1 MTLTMNHALAPA
13 CRAARG
19 RMAPVTGGLWAMTAV
34 CALLALA
41 PATARASDADELRK
55 LRQQMQ
61 EAQAQMA
68 AQAKAM
74 QAMQDRLNTLEA
86 QQTQTA
92 GQTAAST
99 QTAAQAAQQA
109 QAAQSAAQAAQKVA
123 DAAAHPQLPKDG
135 SLTFYGITLY
145 GTVDM
150 GFSYQSHGAAL
161 SPYYPPGL
169 DFLVSKNGNK
179 GIASLAGNGLS
190 QSKVG
195 LRGSEEFADGWS
207 ALFKVETGFNPQS
220 GQLADGPHSMAANNG
235 VALTKQ
241 TANGDSSH
249 AGQAFNRAA
258 YVGVSSKDWGTV
270 TFGRQNTIL
279 ADNIITYDPQ
289 QSSYAFSVI
298 GFSGLTGGGGSTEDF
313 RLDNSVKY
321 MNKFGP
327 LHLGAMYQFGED
339 NGGMHG
345 NALQLNAGAEVSGLS
360 VDATYAQKQDMVS
373 AGSLTAAQ
381 VTQATAL
388 GYSPSNSLAATIS
401 DNTSYALMG
410 SYVLDPQWKLY
421 AGYEHIDFANP
432 SVPLRAGSIDIGG
445 YTLAFVNNSAFVHDK
460 IIQVTWAG
468 ARYAVT
474 PKVDLSAGFYHYDQN
489 SFGAKSCS
497 DASTATCSGT
507 LNAYSLVADY
517 RFARRFDAYLGVMYS
532 EVAGGL
538 AAGYLHTD
546 NISPTTGVRFNF

>member
-1 MTLTMNHALAPA
+1 MTLTKTGAPAARQPARVRAQLLGMTAICALVALAP
-13 CRAARG
+13 
-19 RMAPVTGGLWAMTAV
+19 TG
-34 CALLALA
+34 
-41 PATARASDADELRK
+41 ARASDADELHK

-123 DAAAHPQLPKDG
+123 DDAAHPKLPKDG

-145 GTVDM
+145 GAVDM
-150 GFSYQSHGAAL
+150 GFSYQSHGAPL

-169 DFLVSKNGNK
+169 DYLVSKNGNK
-179 GIASLAGNGLS
+179 GIASLAPNGLS

-195 LRGSEEFADGWS
+195 LRGEEEFADGWS

-220 GQLADGPHSMAANNG
+220 GQLADGPRSMAANNG
-235 VALTKQ
+235 LALTKQ

-258 YVGVSSKDWGTV
+258 YVGVSSREWGTV
-270 TFGRQNTIL
+270 TVGRQNTLL
-279 ADNIITYDPQ
+279 ADNIFTYDPQ
-289 QSSYAFSVI
+289 QASYAFSVI

-313 RLDNSVKY
+313 RLDNTVKY
-321 MNKFGP
+321 TNQFGP
-327 LHLGAMYQFGED
+327 LRVGALYQFGED

-345 NALQLNAGAEVSGLS
+345 NALQLDAGTDIGGLS
-360 VDATYAQKQDMVS
+360 VDATYAHKQDMVS
-373 AGSLTAAQ
+373 AGNLTAAQ
-381 VTQATAL
+381 MTQATAL
-388 GYSPSNSLAATIS
+388 GYNPGNSLAATIS

-410 SYVLDPQWKLY
+410 SYTLAPQWKLF
-421 AGYEHIDFANP
+421 AGYEYIDFANP
-432 SVPLRAGSIDIGG
+432 SVPLRAGATDIGG

-460 IIQVTWAG
+460 IVQVAWTG

-474 PKVDLSAGFYHYDQN
+474 PKVDVSAAYYHYGQN
-489 SFGAKSCS
+489 SYGAKSCA
-497 DASTATCSGT
+497 DASAATCSGT

-546 NISPTTGVRFNF
+546 NVSPTTGVRFNF

>member
-1 MTLTMNHALAPA
+1 MKKHAGASRRIGRCWPVAMTPL
-13 CRAARG
+13 
-19 RMAPVTGGLWAMTAV
+19 AMTAV
-34 CALLALA
+34 CALVSLA

-68 AQAKAM
+68 AQGKAM
-74 QAMQDRLNTLEA
+74 QALQDRLNTLES

-92 GQTAAST
+92 SQTAASG
-99 QTAAQAAQQA
+99 QAAAQAAQQA
-109 QAAQSAAQAAQKVA
+109 LTAAQTAQRVA
-123 DAAAHPQLPKDG
+123 DEAAHPKLPKDG

-150 GFSYQSHGAAL
+150 GLSYQSHGAPL

-195 LRGSEEFADGWS
+195 LRGSEEFAEGWS
-207 ALFKVETGFNPQS
+207 AVFKVETGFNPQS
-220 GQLADGPHSMAANNG
+220 GQLADGPRSMIANNG

-249 AGQAFNRAA
+249 DGQAFNRGA
-258 YVGVSSKDWGTV
+258 YVGVSSTQWGTL
-270 TFGRQNTIL
+270 TFGRQTTL
-279 ADNIITYDPQ
+279 MADNVLSYDPQ
-289 QSSYAFSVI
+289 QASYAFSVI

-313 RLDNSVKY
+313 RLDNSLKY
-321 MNKFGP
+321 TNKLGP
-327 LHLGAMYQFGED
+327 LRVGAMYQFGED

-345 NALQLNAGAEVSGLS
+345 NALQLNVGTDLAGLS

-373 AGSLTAAQ
+373 AASLSAAQ

-388 GYSPSNSLAATIS
+388 GFDPSSSMAATIS
-401 DNTSYALMG
+401 DNTSYGLMASYTIDPAL
-410 SYVLDPQWKLY
+410 KLY
-421 AGYEHIDFANP
+421 GGYEYIDFANP
-432 SVPLRAGSIDIGG
+432 SVPLRAGSIDVGG

-460 IIQVTWAG
+460 IIQVSWTG

-474 PKVDLSAGFYHYDQN
+474 PKVDLAAAFYHYDQN
-489 SFGAKSCS
+489 SYGAKSCS
-497 DASTATCSGT
+497 DTSAATCSGT

-538 AAGYLHTD
+538 AAGYLHAD